1 MKTRAG
7 FLSCVVATAALL
19 IAACNGGSSYNP
31 TMPSGN
37 GQMTVQM
44 TDATTDLV
52 SSVNV
57 YVKAVTV
64 KPRNGAAVRIA
75 SDVGMVDVLTLKGTI
90 RDLVT
95 ANVAAG
101 DYEYVQIDLD
111 HTKSNVVLKATGTVV
126 ALAMVDESIRVNG
139 NITVQDGH
147 RTIVLLDFKAD
158 QSLEL
163 AIDGH
168 WTLNAVIVLSSTTV
182 SS

>member
-1 MKTRAG
+1 MKTRGG
-7 FLSCVVATAALL
+7 FLFSVVATAALL
-19 IAACNGGSSYNP
+19 VAGCNDSSYNP

-75 SDVGMVDVLTLKGTI
+75 SDIGMVDVLKLKGTV
-90 RDLVT
+90 RELVT

-101 DYEYVQIDLD
+101 DYEYIQIDFD
-111 HTKSNVVLKATGTVV
+111 HTRSNVVLKATGTVV
-126 ALAMVDESIRVNG
+126 AIAMVDESIRING

-168 WTLNAVIVLSSTTV
+168 WMLDAVIVITSTTV
-182 SS
+182 SG